1 LPVLRRIQGYLPAS
15 VRLKTLQRQM
25 EEELLYWQRLAELR
39 GELVGA
45 LMSRNNSMAA
55 TLINRIEAHQKTRPG
70 TSEGTKAANL
80 RRANIALAL
89 ENIQQAVTD
98 LEHYID

>member
-1 LPVLRRIQGYLPAS
+1 
-15 VRLKTLQRQM
+15 
-25 EEELLYWQRLAELR
+25 
-39 GELVGA
+39 
-45 LMSRNNSMAA
+45 MAA